1 MQRYYSHCMNSLSPM
16 KPPSSERSYAGLP
29 AEELRAHAEAVAG
42 QLDAVREQL
51 TTLNARAQGL
61 VAEQRAI
68 ADEQARLKLAQ
79 DGPRDW
85 AWLLADDPQS
95 SEVRYKAAQKLVRE
109 LAEHEG
115 HAGLSADSTNVHTGQ
130 RVLRVALLK
139 GVPQLTRQ
147 VERSLVE
154 LLPFI
159 EPCTPERRGTE
170 KVKYLSVFEASLS
183 EFGTYYLAVDES
195 RGLFEL
201 RKTRYSSSTV
211 FQAASLGALLD
222 YVEQHCYY
230 DDRTDRQDD

>member
-1 MQRYYSHCMNSLSPM
+1 M
-16 KPPSSERSYAGLP
+16 KTPAPSRNYAGLP
-29 AEELRAHAEAVAG
+29 EEELRTHAQAVAQ
-42 QLDAVREQL
+42 QLDTVREQL
-51 TTLNARAQGL
+51 TALNAQAQAL
-61 VAEQRAI
+61 VVEQRAI
-68 ADEQARLKLAQ
+68 ADEQARIKLAQ

-95 SEVRYKAAQKLVRE
+95 SEVRYKTAQKVVRE
-109 LAEHEG
+109 LAQHEG
-115 HAGLSADSTNVHTGQ
+115 HAGLSADGTNVHTGQ
-130 RVLRVALLK
+130 RVLKVALLK

-147 VERSLVE
+147 VERALAE

-195 RGLFEL
+195 RALFEL
-201 RKTRYSSSTV
+201 RKTRYSSNTV

-230 DDRTDRQDD
+230 DDRTAPQEA